1 MIRITWSRSIRER
14 SAVSMA
20 VSDIILSTIER
31 KGWQTQRAGDG
42 WRAHHPD
49 QGADL
54 FLSFTPSWICLQ
66 APLAVESGA
75 TAYRRLLSNNE
86 VMFMAKACLDHHGT
100 PTLQVDLPGS
110 SGVHLIDYALGA
122 LARYVDQD
130 APSESGDRTSRERY
144 FDAPP
149 GIPHEVIAYYLQAVL
164 PRGWGASSKPKG
176 ITWPLKYKG
185 QRLFNVYLTITRSWA
200 YFYAPVLPE
209 AVAPDEAVHKTFC
222 EYLLGVNHVLYMAKL
237 GIGQAS
243 QVLLMLE
250 VPTQEFDFE
259 MFRLATRLL
268 GTYLDLY
275 GREIQIMAHLPTD
288 RRLMEKLGVR

>member
-1 MIRITWSRSIRER
+1 
-14 SAVSMA
+14 MA
-20 VSDIILSTIER
+20 ASDIILSTIER
-31 KGWQTQRAGDG
+31 KGWQTQRAGEG
-42 WRAHHPD
+42 WHARQPD
-49 QGADL
+49 QATDL

-66 APLAVESGA
+66 APLVVESGA
-75 TAYRRLLSNNE
+75 TGESYRHLLSNNE
-86 VMFMAKACLDHHGT
+86 AMFMAKACLDQHGT
-100 PTLQVDLPGS
+100 PTLHVDLPGS

-122 LARYVDQD
+122 LARYADQD
-130 APSESGDRTSRERY
+130 APHESGDRTSKERY

-149 GIPHEVIAYYLQAVL
+149 GIPHEVIAYYLHAVL

-185 QRLFNVYLTITRSWA
+185 QRLFSVYLTITRSWA
-200 YFYAPVLPE
+200 YFHAPVLPE
-209 AVAPDEAVHKTFC
+209 AVALSEVVQKTFY

-237 GIGQAS
+237 GLSDAG

-259 MFRLATRLL
+259 MFRLVTRLL

-288 RRLMEKLGVR
+288 PRLMEKFGVR

>member
-1 MIRITWSRSIRER
+1 
-14 SAVSMA
+14 MA
-20 VSDIILSTIER
+20 TSDIILSTIER

-66 APLAVESGA
+66 APLVGETGA
-75 TAYRRLLSNNE
+75 TGESYHRLLSNNE
-86 VMFMAKACLDHHGT
+86 AMFMAKACLDHRGT
-100 PTLQVDLPGS
+100 PTLQVDLPAS

-122 LARYVDQD
+122 LARYADQD
-130 APSESGDRTSRERY
+130 VPSESGDRTSKERY
-144 FDAPP
+144 FEKPS
-149 GIPHEVIAYYLQAVL
+149 GIPHEVIASYLQAVL

-185 QRLFNVYLTITRSWA
+185 QRLFSVYLTITRSWA
-200 YFYAPVLPE
+200 YFHAPVLPE
-209 AVAPDEAVHKTFC
+209 AVALSEAVQKTFC

-237 GIGQAS
+237 ALSNSITNGG
-243 QVLLMLE
+243 QVLFMLE

-259 MFRLATRLL
+259 MFRLVTRLL

-288 RRLMEKLGVR
+288 PRLMEKLGVR